1 MRFEPRVRQ
10 WYESYDEDARL
21 WKPGLGDLL
30 RLRTW
35 DIFDRLLPPA
45 GVVADVGGGPGA
57 HAARL
62 AETGHDVLLIDPMPH
77 HAAAARSRGVP
88 AVIGEARALPLPPA
102 AVDVVLLMGPLY
114 HLVEPADRV
123 AALVEARRVLRPG
136 GLLLAE
142 IITRQAW
149 VMDATLRGLL
159 HEDEVWAEFD
169 RIDRTGRA
177 QDPARPRPSGFWAYF
192 HRLPELAGELAAA
205 GFTGIDL
212 LAVEGF
218 AHLLPD
224 LPGRT
229 RDPEPLL
236 RAVRRTEREPS
247 MLGASPHALGLAR
260 RPA

>member
-1 MRFEPRVRQ
+1 MRFEPRVRE
-10 WYESYDEDARL
+10 WYDSYDEDARL
-21 WKPGLGDLL
+21 WRPGSGDLL

-35 DIFDRLLPPA
+35 DIFARLLPPA
-45 GVVADVGGGPGA
+45 SVVADVGGGPGA

-62 AETGHDVLLIDPMPH
+62 AETGHDVLLIDPMPQH
-77 HAAAARSRGVP
+77 VAAARARGVP
-88 AVIGEARALPLPPA
+88 AVLGEARALPLPGA

-142 IITRQAW
+142 VITRHAG
-149 VMDATLRGLL
+149 VMDATLRGVL
-159 HEDEVWAEFD
+159 HEEQIWTDLD
-169 RIDRTGRA
+169 RIARTGRA
-177 QDPARPRPSGFWAYF
+177 QDRARPRPSGFWAYF
-192 HRLPELAGELAAA
+192 HDLPELAGELASA
-205 GFTGIDL
+205 GFTGIEL

-224 LPGRT
+224 LAGRML
-229 RDPEPLL
+229 DPEPLL
-236 RAVRRTEREPS
+236 RAVRLTEREPS
-247 MLGASPHALGLAR
+247 MLGASPHALGVAR